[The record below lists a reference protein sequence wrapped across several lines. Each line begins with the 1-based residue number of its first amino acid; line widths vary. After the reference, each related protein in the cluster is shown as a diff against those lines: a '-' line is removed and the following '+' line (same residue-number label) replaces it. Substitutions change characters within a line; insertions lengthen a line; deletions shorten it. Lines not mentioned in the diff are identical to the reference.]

1 MLQNTWENVG
11 PYELGDSNPLC
22 CTSLGA
28 AKDSNPHY
36 CTSLGAAKCFKI
48 HGKTWAPM
56 SLEIPTLSAAPV
68 WEQQNA
74 SKYMGKRGPL

>member
-1 MLQNTWENVG
+1 MHQNAWENVG
-11 PYELGDSNPLC
+11 PYELGDSNPHC

-28 AKDSNPHY
+28 ATCIKM
-36 CTSLGAAKCFKI
+36 

-56 SLEIPTLSAAPV
+56 SLEIPTLTAAPV

-74 SKYMGKRGPL
+74 SKCMGKRGPL